1 MSGASVVATIEG
13 SILGGLILSEL
24 QASIERQALKLSR
37 SDRAQIALHLLD
49 SLEQDRSSAS
59 QDVIEQEWVEESVCR
74 LEAYRRGDMES
85 YPVEDVIADLE
96 RSAE

>member
-1 MSGASVVATIEG
+1 MSAS
-13 SILGGLILSEL
+13 

-59 QDVIEQEWVEESVCR
+59 QSVIEQEWVEESVRR
-74 LEAYRRGDMES
+74 LDAYRRGDMES
-85 YPVEDVIADLE
+85 HPVEDVIADLE